1 MKAKKAPARKVAPR
15 ARAAEKSA
23 PAKAVISPT
32 DDEPANPTDDK
43 PANPPGDKPAKATP
57 AKRARKAAP
66 LKAVPKPAE
75 PETRA
80 AETAP
85 GKAAGTAPVT
95 AAGTAPVKT
104 EAAKAEAVET
114 AAVKTEAV
122 KTAAVKTDAVEAA
135 AVKTEAVETEAVE
148 VEAVEVK
155 VGSTAAGRTTPALD
169 QLTLDLL
176 PHLLSNPRNAPKLL
190 ARTAVETL
198 GPRAAAWAA
207 HTRATYP
214 SATPKALA
222 RLATAHFTRVAEQRG
237 LLSALS
243 GPYAPIALVATAA
256 LTHAELV
263 LHLAAAYGLDPSDPE
278 RAAEILVLLPGYRG
292 GAAWAALRLADRVLP
307 GASLLGAVLGGRN
320 AAESVAVRAER
331 RYGWYFSQSSQESGS
346 SS

>member
-1 MKAKKAPARKVAPR
+1 M
-15 ARAAEKSA
+15 
-23 PAKAVISPT
+23 
-32 DDEPANPTDDK
+32 
-43 PANPPGDKPAKATP
+43 
-57 AKRARKAAP
+57 
-66 LKAVPKPAE
+66 
-75 PETRA
+75 
-80 AETAP
+80 
-85 GKAAGTAPVT
+85 
-95 AAGTAPVKT
+95 KT
-104 EAAKAEAVET
+104 EAVEAEAVET
-114 AAVKTEAV
+114 
-122 KTAAVKTDAVEAA
+122 
-135 AVKTEAVETEAVE
+135 
-148 VEAVEVK
+148 EAVEVK

-176 PHLLSNPRNAPKLL
+176 PHLLSNPRNAPRLL